1 MTSKIKRFATLS
13 VLAAAVATA
22 VPALAS
28 AAPTPASISV
38 EPGTNSAVVIIHAP
52 DSLTQNGN
60 CQGPWVHTAQDAKL
74 MDASPLLDLAN
85 NPRNW
90 LVGNPAS
97 PTAAD
102 NPSFESYAYLQPGET
117 KTLTIPFLR
126 DGEYVAGALCQDWDG
141 KVVYTLARTSF
152 TVGAPAVEPGNGT
165 GSLSSPFGS

>member
-1 MTSKIKRFATLS
+1 MIKRFATITTLT
-13 VLAAAVATA
+13 AAAALA
-22 VPALAS
+22 VPALAM
-28 AAPTPASISV
+28 AAPTPATISV
-38 EPGTNSAVVIIHAP
+38 EPGTNSAVVTIHAP
-52 DSLTQNGN
+52 DSLIQSGN
-60 CQGPWVHTAQDAKL
+60 CEGPWVHTAQDAKL

-97 PTAAD
+97 PTAAE
-102 NPSFESYAYLQPGET
+102 NPSFESYAYLQRGET

-126 DGEYVAGALCQDWDG
+126 DGDYVAGVVCQDWDG

-152 TVGAPAVEPGNGT
+152 TVGTPAVEPGNGT